1 MNLYK
6 LHNSPEELAGD
17 YKHLELYIPS
27 AAYNTI
33 AHHKGPKPLDRM
45 AMDKLEAVIAKSANF
60 SLKYAENIL
69 RHRFIPGETAISKEA
84 PSSYLYAKVILG
96 SRFQKGEDAIAEDTY
111 YSYQYAVHIMKGRF
125 EKGEAKIKG
134 STYWEDY
141 CAFINY
147 QETHRK

>member
-6 LHNSPEELAGD
+6 FYKDPEELAGD
-17 YKHLELYIPS
+17 CNHLELYLPD
-27 AAYNTI
+27 AAYKKI
-33 AHHKGPKPLDRM
+33 ANHKGPKPLDRT
-45 AMDKLEAVIAKSANF
+45 AAEKLETVIAKSANF
-60 SLKYAENIL
+60 SMKYAENIL
-69 RHRFIPGETAISKEA
+69 KHRFIKGEDIISTSA
-84 PSSYLYAKVILG
+84 PSSYIYAKLILG
-96 SRFQKGEDAIAEDTY
+96 SRFRKGEDAIADDIY
-111 YSYQYAVHIMKGRF
+111 YSYQYAVHVLKGRF